1 MNHIYIIQYVIKE
14 DSIIKE
20 RIKSLG
26 TWMNYFPKS
35 WIIES
40 SLSAKDIY
48 EKISIDYEKDRIL
61 IMELNKTNY
70 WGVMPKEAWDWFQ
83 KRK

>member
-1 MNHIYIIQYVIKE
+1 MNRIYLIQY
-14 DSIIKE
+14 DSKDDSVLID

-40 SLSAKDIY
+40 NLSSKQIY
-48 EKISIDYEKDRIL
+48 NNISAGFEKDRIL
-61 IMELNKTNY
+61 IMQLEKSNY
-70 WGVMPKEAWDWFQ
+70 WGVMPKEAWDWIS